1 MLTIEDCIAMSDLT
15 EDEVEAI
22 AEHEHLPMM
31 AALEMGWCLVQT
43 PEGASRVR
51 TMIADDISAAE
62 AREDYARAARLKLT
76 LRRYVETHNH
86 IQP

>member
-31 AALEMGWCLVQT
+31 AALEMGWYLVQT
-43 PEGASRVR
+43 PEGEERVR
-51 TMIADDISAAE
+51 EMIADDIAEAE
-62 AREDYARAARLKLT
+62 AREDVARAARLKLT
-76 LRRYVETHNH
+76 LRRYVETHHH
-86 IQP
+86 IHT

>member
-31 AALEMGWCLVQT
+31 AALEMGWFLVQT
-43 PEGASRVR
+43 PEGEERVR
-51 TMIADDISAAE
+51 AMIADGIAAAE
-62 AREDYARAARLKLT
+62 ARDDHARAARLKLT
-76 LRRYVETHNH
+76 LRRYMETHSQIH
-86 IQP
+86 Q